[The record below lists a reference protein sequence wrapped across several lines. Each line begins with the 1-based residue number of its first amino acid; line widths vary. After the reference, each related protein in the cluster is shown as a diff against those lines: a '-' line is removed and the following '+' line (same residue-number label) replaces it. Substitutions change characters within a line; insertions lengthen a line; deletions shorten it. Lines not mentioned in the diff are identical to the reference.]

1 MNVTIP
7 ETQPGLGLH
16 ADLMAVEQACP
27 GWHVWVSDAGTIYAT
42 HIRSRSEMTIIEG
55 IRGLHSGSGVTLDAP
70 TPLMMRQAI
79 ACYAADV
86 RTWWA
91 A

>member
-1 MNVTIP
+1 MATSISQGP
-7 ETQPGLGLH
+7 SGLGLH
-16 ADLMAVEQACP
+16 ADLMAVDKEFP
-27 GWHVWVSDAGTIYAT
+27 GWHCWTSDAGTIYAT